1 MFCSNIIFLEIDEL
15 SKFIREKDPNIDLIR
30 YEPNEAE
37 LEELKDG
44 GWAIVEQLLCAH
56 AKYFMGTMESTYSL
70 RIQEEREIL
79 GFETSTTFNALC
91 NDNPNGVCKTSE
103 WLIVY

>member
-1 MFCSNIIFLEIDEL
+1 MREFIKEKNDKLEV
-15 SKFIREKDPNIDLIR
+15 IR
-30 YEPNEAE
+30 YEPNENE

-44 GWAIVEQLLCAH
+44 GWAIVEQLICAH
-56 AKYFMGTMESTYSL
+56 ARFFIGTMESTYSL

-79 GFETSTTFNALC
+79 GFQAATTFNGLC
-91 NDNPNGVCKTSE
+91 NENPNGLCKTSE